1 MYKMTK
7 EKPEDLALQ
16 ETCATSRLSATDVIF
31 TFFKFP
37 FLTVAVN

>member
-1 MYKMTK
+1 MYRMTK

-16 ETCATSRLSATDVIF
+16 QTSRLSATDVIF

-37 FLTVAVN
+37 FLTVDVN

>member
-16 ETCATSRLSATDVIF
+16 QTCATSRLSATDVI
-31 TFFKFP
+31 KFP